1 MKIIIIGGVAAGM
14 SAAAKASRVDKTAE
28 IVIYEKTDIVSWGAC
43 GLPYYV
49 GNFYEDPNNMIARP
63 VEKFI
68 EAGMNIK
75 IYHEVIGINV
85 DTKEIQVKNLKTGE
99 IFTDSY
105 DKLMVATGASAIMPP
120 IKNLDAKG
128 VFTLKTFDDGLNLKK
143 EMIEEK
149 YQDIIVVGAGYIGLE
164 VVEAAK
170 HLGKRNV
177 KIIQLGDRILLESFD
192 KEITDVLEEEV
203 KSHEGVQLHLNET
216 VLEIIEKDG
225 KVCAV
230 KTNKGEYPADL
241 VVVAAGVRPN
251 TQFLKDTGIK
261 MLGNGALIIDE
272 YGKTSIDSIYSAG
285 DCASV
290 YHSVRNEDVY
300 IPLATTANKI
310 GRIVGEN
317 LAGKNTPF
325 KGTLGSAAIKVMDM
339 EAGRTGI
346 TENEAKKM
354 NVNYKTV
361 FVKDKNQTNYYPGR
375 EDIFVKFIYDADT
388 RVLLGAQIAGKKG
401 AVLRVDALAVAIY
414 SKLTVDE
421 IGMMDFCYAPPF
433 ARTWDVMNV
442 AGNVA
447 K

>member
-216 VLEIIEKDG
+216 VLEIVEKDG

-290 YHSVRNEDVY
+290 
-300 IPLATTANKI
+300 
-310 GRIVGEN
+310 
-317 LAGKNTPF
+317 
-325 KGTLGSAAIKVMDM
+325 
-339 EAGRTGI
+339 
-346 TENEAKKM
+346 
-354 NVNYKTV
+354 
-361 FVKDKNQTNYYPGR
+361 
-375 EDIFVKFIYDADT
+375 
-388 RVLLGAQIAGKKG
+388 
-401 AVLRVDALAVAIY
+401 
-414 SKLTVDE
+414 
-421 IGMMDFCYAPPF
+421 
-433 ARTWDVMNV
+433 
-442 AGNVA
+442 
-447 K
+447 